1 MYANDVALRIHCVFA
16 VNVLMHNML
25 ITNFACAHM
34 IAIYVLAAEQESES
48 FLYQAAAH
56 SADQL
61 WRTAQEL
68 HTERNKLLHELHAIE
83 TTG

>member
-1 MYANDVALRIHCVFA
+1 MLYNKQACSYR

-48 FLYQAAAH
+48 LVYQAAAH
-56 SADQL
+56 SAHHL
-61 WRTAQEL
+61 WLTAQEL
-68 HTERNKLLHELHAIE
+68 HTERNNLLHELHAIE
-83 TTG
+83 TAG